1 MTWGEYYRMMK
12 GYNRR
17 FKRDQHTTATTLAAI
32 YNTIPRAQGKTPFA
46 AKDFIEGHD
55 YEKIDAD
62 QRKELARLALERS
75 AKFDNGGV
83 IYDTQWRT
91 QNG

>member
-1 MTWGEYYRMMK
+1 MMK

-17 FKRDQHTTATTLAAI
+17 FKQHQHTIGTVLAAI
-32 YNTIPRAQGKTPFA
+32 YNTIPRAHGKTPFA

-55 YEKIDAD
+55 YEKIDVD
-62 QRKELARLALERS
+62 QRKELARQALERS

-83 IYDTQWRT
+83 IYETRWRT
-91 QNG
+91 